1 MIIKFGVFMDSINQ
15 YFKNNCFLFHGQNF
29 GKVDYALNYILTSK
43 KKETGDFEIIHIYTD
58 ELKKS
63 DFLKI
68 SHEAIEPN
76 LFGIPK
82 VYIVSLTSERNN
94 KEIISFLNFAS
105 ESCIILLKSEQLSP
119 KSPIRVFF
127 EKSNDHII
135 VPCYEET
142 NFEKNQLISSYF
154 KNEGIDISQEQ
165 IQNLSALVPNERTI
179 IINEIEKLVI
189 ILKSNKLSNFNDTM
203 FSYLSESTDVDL
215 TKFINSLC
223 LGEIKSFSKEYNT
236 VTDFGKDNMKLM
248 TLMIDHFFKLLT
260 VKQNIREGKTMQ
272 DAVAMLRPKIFFKYV
287 DSFYLQLQK
296 FREDQ
301 IYIFIKKLYLCRMSI
316 LSGRLSSHY
325 FLLISLINLFLVKKF

>member
-1 MIIKFGVFMDSINQ
+1 MIIKFGVFTDSINQ
-15 YFKNNCFLFHGQNF
+15 YFKNNCFLFYGQNF
-29 GKVDYALNYILTSK
+29 GKVDYALNYVLTSK
-43 KKETGDFEIIHIYTD
+43 KKETGDFEIIHIYTE

-82 VYIVSLTSERNN
+82 VYIVSLTSEKNN
-94 KEIISFLNFAS
+94 KEIISFLNSAS
-105 ESCIILLKSEQLSP
+105 KNCIILLKSEQLSP

-127 EKSNDHII
+127 EKSSDHII

-154 KNEGIDISQEQ
+154 ENEGIHISQVQ
-165 IQNLSALVPNERTI
+165 VQNISALVPNERTT

-189 ILKSNKLSNFNDTM
+189 ILKSSKANNFNDAM
-203 FSYLSESTDVDL
+203 FSYLSESTNVDL
-215 TKFINSLC
+215 TKFINNLC

-236 VTDFGKDNMKLM
+236 VTDFGKNNMKLM
-248 TLMIDHFFKLLT
+248 TLLIDHFFKLLT

-272 DAVAMLRPKIFFKYV
+272 DAVAMLRPKVFFKYL

-296 FREDQ
+296 FSEDQ
-301 IYIFIKKLYLCRMSI
+301 IYIFIKKLYLCRMSV
-316 LSGRLSSHY
+316 LSGRLSSNY
-325 FLLISLINLFLVKKF
+325 FLLISLINLFLVKKT

>member
-1 MIIKFGVFMDSINQ
+1 MIIKFGVFTDSKSQ

-29 GKVDYALNYILTSK
+29 GKVDYALNYVLTSK
-43 KKETGDFEIIHIYTD
+43 RKETGDFEIIHIYTD
-58 ELKKS
+58 ELKKN
-63 DFLKI
+63 DFLKM

-82 VYIVSLTSERNN
+82 VYIVSLTSEKNN

-105 ESCIILLKSEQLSP
+105 ENCIILLKSEQLSP
-119 KSPIRVFF
+119 KSPVRVFF
-127 EKSNDHII
+127 EKSSDHII

-142 NFEKNQLISSYF
+142 NLEKNQLISSYF
-154 KNEGIDISQEQ
+154 KNEGLDISQVQ
-165 IQNLSALVPNERTI
+165 IQNISALVPNERTI

-189 ILKSNKLSNFNDTM
+189 ILKSNKVKNFDDGM
-203 FSYLSESTDVDL
+203 FFYLSESTDVDL
-215 TKFINSLC
+215 TKFINNLC

-236 VTDFGKDNMKLM
+236 VTDFGKDNMKLI

-260 VKQNIREGKTMQ
+260 VKQNIREGKTVR
-272 DAVAMLRPKIFFKYV
+272 DAVAMLRPRIFFKYL

-301 IYIFIKKLYLCRMSI
+301 IYLFIKKLYLCRMSV